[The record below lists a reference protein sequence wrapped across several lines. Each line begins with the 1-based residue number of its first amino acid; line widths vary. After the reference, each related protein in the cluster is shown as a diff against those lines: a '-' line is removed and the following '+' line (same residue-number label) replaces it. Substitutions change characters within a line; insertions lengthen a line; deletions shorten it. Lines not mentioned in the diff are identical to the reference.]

1 MTAAPESP
9 SWLGDIK
16 ASRHELDR
24 SSTAAKVAVLLR
36 QQIITGRLVPGTQLP
51 EKELAEAADV
61 SRNTLREAFRLLVQ
75 ERLLVHEFNRGVF
88 VRTLSAADIGDIYR
102 ARRILEIEGVR
113 NASAATAADLAHVE
127 AAVREGEQATA
138 EERFPDVGT
147 ADLHFH
153 QAVVGLCGS
162 PRLNEMMGLLLAELR
177 LAFHHMGSPGA
188 FHGPYLTRNRRLA
201 DLIQAGDI
209 EAAERELRDYLDNA
223 EAQLTAASG

>member
-1 MTAAPESP
+1 MTAAPESQ

-16 ASRHELDR
+16 ASRRELDR

-51 EKELAEAADV
+51 EKELGEAADV

-88 VRTLSAADIGDIYR
+88 VRTLSADDIADIYR

-113 NASAATAADLAHVE
+113 NAPTADPQHLARLE
-127 AAVREGEQATA
+127 AAVAEGERAA
-138 EERFPDVGT
+138 ALDLWADVGT

-153 QAVVGLCGS
+153 EAVEALCGS
-162 PRLNEMMGLLLAELR
+162 PRVSEMMGLLLAELR
-177 LAFHHMGSPGA
+177 LAFHHMGSPRE
-188 FHGPYLTRNRRLA
+188 FHGPYLARNRRLV
-201 DLIQAGDI
+201 DLIRDGDI
-209 EAAERELRDYLDNA
+209 ETAERELRAYLDGA
-223 EAQLTAASG
+223 EAQLLSVC